1 MTKQEIYEQL
11 VRLTA
16 ELKSINL
23 AQRIFDA
30 VETGNPEE
38 VQSVFESFKNEN
50 AKMYRGLVRFGEEF
64 NKLELFDTRMFGDEN
79 DNEILFDENIIDALT
94 LYTLTFFAKINDY
107 YLFNWTTESA
117 ERFVVA
123 IKKAGYESL
132 SEFIRDYSWIE
143 WIGEG
148 TEEYPDIYNLLI
160 AIFEG
165 KTE

>member
-1 MTKQEIYEQL
+1 MTKQEIYEQI
-11 VRLTA
+11 VRLTS

-30 VETGNPEE
+30 VETCNPEE
-38 VQSVFESFKNEN
+38 VQSVFESFKKEN
-50 AKMYRGLVRFGEEF
+50 SIMYRGLVKFGKEF
-64 NKLELFDTRMFGDEN
+64 NQLELEDTDKRIFANG
-79 DNEILFDENIIDALT
+79 ILFDENIIDALS
-94 LYTLTFFAKINDY
+94 LYTLTFFANINDY

-117 ERFVVA
+117 DRFVLA
-123 IKKAGYESL
+123 IKKTGYERL
-132 SEFIRDYSWIE
+132 SEFIREYSWIE

-165 KTE
+165 KIE

>member
-1 MTKQEIYEQL
+1 MTKQEIYEQI

-38 VQSVFESFKNEN
+38 VRSVFESFKKEN
-50 AKMYRGLVRFGEEF
+50 SIMYRGLVKFGKEF
-64 NKLELFDTRMFGDEN
+64 NQLELEDTDKRIFVNG
-79 DNEILFDENIIDALT
+79 IIFDENIIEALS
-94 LYTLTFFAKINDY
+94 LYTLTFFANINDY
-107 YLFNWTTESA
+107 YLFDWTTESA
-117 ERFVVA
+117 DRFVFA
-123 IKKAGYESL
+123 IKKAGYERL
-132 SEFIRDYSWIE
+132 SEFIREYSWIE

-148 TEEYPDIYNLLI
+148 KEEYPDIYNLLI